1 MSVQKYYNLAKNTL
15 FTINRSITGKGI
27 RKTLYLIKKEFPKL
41 KIYKVLSKTRAYD
54 WEVPSEWNVSDVLYW
69 TKIIKK

>member
-27 RKTLYLIKKEFPKL
+27 RKTLYLIKKYSLVK
-41 KIYKVLSKTRAYD
+41 
-54 WEVPSEWNVSDVLYW
+54 
-69 TKIIKK
+69 